1 MLHQCLSDRVQI
13 VDTVSGWKEAV
24 RLACTPLINDNSIRP
39 EYLEAIYT
47 ATEKLGPYYVLAP
60 QIAMPHA
67 RPEEGVLQ
75 NSLSL
80 LVIKEGINF
89 GSLENDPVN
98 LVLLLAAKNSN
109 QHIEML
115 TSISD
120 FLCNDEDVQSVIK
133 AESIEKI
140 LNTLEK
146 Y

>member
-1 MLHQCLSDRVQI
+1 MLHQCLSGRVQI
-13 VDTVSGWKEAV
+13 VDTVSEWKEAV
-24 RLACTPLINDNSIRP
+24 RLACTPLINDNSVRP
-39 EYLEAIYT
+39 EYLEAIYM

-80 LVIKEGINF
+80 VVIKEGINF

-98 LVLLLAAKNSN
+98 LILLLAAKNSN

-120 FLCNDEDVQSVIK
+120 LFCNDDDVQSIIK
-133 AESIEKI
+133 ADSIQKI
-140 LNTLEK
+140 LDILQK